1 MPRDLI
7 EEILAKKGDIKRP
20 GLQVTLS
27 RNKKRFDLKSIEQ
40 AACFYIKKNNIDIN
54 VSSIIDDV
62 TRKAVQDN
70 LNPSGRH
77 NLPNQIAKKRQN
89 LKPAV
94 NSDDPFVE
102 NQIFS
107 AAYNNAEIYPIIY
120 MFENSVRKFV
130 VAVMK
135 KNFGDNWWTEKVEKV
150 NTTIQKNVEIRRLA
164 EKEAPWHSKRGAD
177 PIFYT
182 DIKDLEKII
191 NTYSKEFRNVL
202 KSKFEHLVVWID
214 EIEKTRNILAHNNP
228 VAKKDKERL
237 MVFAHDWSDYAKVIY
252 ESLK

>member
-1 MPRDLI
+1 MSRNLLD
-7 EEILAKKGDIKRP
+7 EILTKKPDIKRS
-20 GLQVTLS
+20 GLKVTLS

-40 AACFYIKKNNIDIN
+40 AACFYIKKNNLDIN

-70 LNPSGRH
+70 LNPKSPR
-77 NLPNQIAKKRQN
+77 NSPNQMPKRRQN
-89 LKPAV
+89 LKSATK
-94 NSDDPFVE
+94 SDDPFIE
-102 NQIFS
+102 NEIFN
-107 AAYNNAEIYPIIY
+107 AAYDNAEIYPVIY
-120 MFENSVRKFV
+120 LFENSVRRFV

-150 NTTIQKNVEIRRLA
+150 NATIQKNVEIRRLA
-164 EKEAPWHSKRGAD
+164 EKEAPWHSRRGAN

-191 NTYSKEFRNVL
+191 NTYSKEFRKVL
-202 KSKFEHLVVWID
+202 KNKFEHVIVWID

-228 VAKKDKERL
+228 VAKKDHNRL
-237 MVFAHDWSDYAKVIY
+237 MVFAHDWSEYSKLVNERI
-252 ESLK
+252 K